1 MHRIP
6 AGRRGW
12 TALALIAAL
21 AAAAVAPAA
30 AGPQDRLRRN
40 EERLERIDRRQ
51 AVLDAQEGSAL
62 DRLAV
67 IDAARSEAEGHLARL
82 DSRLHRLDDEIRET
96 RDELAVAQHR
106 LALISDALLD
116 IQGRLVAR
124 TDVFTERA
132 VAAYM
137 SGPSAYLDGLFES
150 ATFAEALDW
159 SRYQQSALDSDSELI
174 EEIEVLRDETDVRRE
189 LVEQKRGEIASEKLK
204 LERSRSSVAA
214 LRAEKAEVL
223 AVREAAAAA
232 KRTVLAD
239 IRAHQTKLQRAED
252 QLERDSASIEALLS
266 GSSSGLP
273 TGGGQLLWPAN
284 GPVTSPFGYRTHPI
298 FGGTRLHSGIDIGA
312 PYGAPVI
319 AADGGTV
326 VFAGVMSG
334 YGNAIVVDHGGG
346 LATTYNHLSAFGVSD
361 GQRVGRGQYVAA
373 VGCTGYCTGPHL
385 HFEVRVNGTPVD
397 PMPYLR

>member
-1 MHRIP
+1 MYRIA

-21 AAAAVAPAA
+21 AAAAVAPAV

-40 EERLERIDRRQ
+40 EEKLERIDRRQ
-51 AVLDAQEGSAL
+51 AVLDAAEGSAL

-67 IDAARSEAEGHLARL
+67 IDARRAEAEENLARL
-82 DSRLHRLDDEIRET
+82 DSRLRRLDNEIRET

-124 TDVFTERA
+124 TEVFTERA
-132 VAAYM
+132 VAAYI

-159 SRYQQSALDSDSELI
+159 SHYQESALDSDSELI
-174 EEIEVLRDETDVRRE
+174 EEIEVLRDETDVRRD
-189 LVEQKRGEIASEKLK
+189 LVEEKRGEIAREKLK
-204 LERSRSSVAA
+204 LELSRSAVAS
-214 LRAEKAEVL
+214 LRAEKADVL
-223 AVREAAAAA
+223 AAREAAAAA
-232 KRTVLAD
+232 KRAVVEE
-239 IRAHQTKLQRAED
+239 IHGHQAKLQRAED
-252 QLERDSASIEALLS
+252 QLERDSASIQALLS
-266 GSSSGLP
+266 GSSSGVP
-273 TGGGQLLWPAN
+273 GSGQLLWPAN

-298 FGGTRLHSGIDIGA
+298 FGYTRLHTGIDIGA

>member
-1 MHRIP
+1 MQRIA
-6 AGRRGW
+6 AGRRRW
-12 TALALIAAL
+12 TALVLIAAL

-40 EERLERIDRRQ
+40 EEKLERIDRRQ
-51 AVLDAQEGSAL
+51 AALNAKEGTAL

-67 IDAARSEAEGHLARL
+67 IDARRAEAEGLLERL
-82 DSRLHRLDDEIRET
+82 DSRLRRLDADIRET
-96 RDELAVAQHR
+96 RVELATAQHR
-106 LALISDALLD
+106 LALISDDLLD
-116 IQGRLVAR
+116 IQGRLVTR
-124 TDVFTERA
+124 TELFTERA

-150 ATFAEALDW
+150 ATLADALDW
-159 SRYQQSALDSDSELI
+159 SRYQESALDSDSKLI
-174 EEIEVLRDETDVRRE
+174 EEIQVLRDETDARRA
-189 LVEQKRGEIASEKLK
+189 LVELKREEIAQEKLK
-204 LERSRSSVAA
+204 LELSRTAVAS
-214 LRAEKAEVL
+214 LRQEKAEVL
-223 AVREAAAAA
+223 AAREAAVAA
-232 KRTVLAD
+232 KRVVVAD
-239 IRAHQTKLQRAED
+239 IRANQAQLQRAED

-266 GSSSGLP
+266 GSSSGVP
-273 TGGGQLLWPAN
+273 GSGQLLWPAN

-298 FGGTRLHSGIDIGA
+298 FGDTRLHSGIDIGA

-346 LATTYNHLSAFGVSD
+346 LATTYNHLSALGVSD
-361 GQRVGRGQYVAA
+361 DQRVGRGQYIAA